1 MSPSLAYYT
10 RSFGAP
16 IYAVNMMCSQSTTPK
31 LAAARCWVLLCSR
44 RSVGQYWA
52 AHQRLGTVAL
62 HHPPATRPPPLA
74 STSPSLT
81 SSHSTPSLSSSRGL
95 STSCHRPAPGH
106 TRCTVRIF
114 WPRSWPRHA
123 RGHHHYHRRRGGWR
137 MWVNYRKLHLSE
149 SSWTFNKVLSASLRQ
164 DQWQCGLSPP

>member
-1 MSPSLAYYT
+1 M
-10 RSFGAP
+10 
-16 IYAVNMMCSQSTTPK
+16 ITPK
-31 LAAARCWVLLCSR
+31 LEAARCWVLLCSR

-95 STSCHRPAPGH
+95 STSCHRPAPGAQIAYSGRALDLVLTEATTITTAAEEDGECGWITGNYICQNH
-106 TRCTVRIF
+106 PELSIK
-114 WPRSWPRHA
+114 SWVL
-123 RGHHHYHRRRGGWR
+123 HYDRTSGSAAS
-137 MWVNYRKLHLSE
+137 VHL
-149 SSWTFNKVLSASLRQ
+149 N
-164 DQWQCGLSPP
+164 

>member
-1 MSPSLAYYT
+1 MFTINYSEVGGCSLLSAAVLPPECGPVLSCSPET
-10 RSFGAP
+10 GHRG
-16 IYAVNMMCSQSTTPK
+16 
-31 LAAARCWVLLCSR
+31 
-44 RSVGQYWA
+44 
-52 AHQRLGTVAL
+52 L

-114 WPRSWPRHA
+114 WPRSWPRPD
-123 RGHHHYHRRRGGWR
+123 RGQHHYRRHRGGWR